1 MSEIYLD
8 PTEASAIE
16 LFSRNISGEIV
27 MLNLLRFRKVADYSD
42 YLDLAP
48 IDAISGRDAFQ
59 KYIDHT
65 VPFLQESGGAID
77 FLGEGGR
84 YFIGPPDEK
93 WDLVMLIRQK
103 SLGSFM
109 EFASNQEYVAGLGH
123 RSAAIEDSR
132 LLPLTEHHNQIIA
145 T

>member
-1 MSEIYLD
+1 
-8 PTEASAIE
+8 
-16 LFSRNISGEIV
+16 

-59 KYIDHT
+59 RYIDHT

-77 FLGEGGR
+77 FLGEGGK

-109 EFASNQEYVAGLGH
+109 EFASNQEYIAGLGH

-132 LLPLTEHHNQIIA
+132 LLPLTEHHNQMIA